1 MPTSAPSTHLKVLS
15 FKFGTASKL
24 LLIQAN
30 YINLRMLIADGMVP
44 AVGHVSTRTLHGEH
58 QSTAQRNTRRSNTR
72 ENVGG
77 YEDGYFCLATCFATS
92 LVSKARDTVERYPWT
107 PMASR

>member
-1 MPTSAPSTHLKVLS
+1 MCQPPLRRHISVLS

-44 AVGHVSTRTLHGEH
+44 AVGHVLILYTM
-58 QSTAQRNTRRSNTR
+58 NTRAPRS
-72 ENVGG
+72 VIQGVAI
-77 YEDGYFCLATCFATS
+77 L
-92 LVSKARDTVERYPWT
+92 ERMWVVT
-107 PMASR
+107 KMVIFV

>member
-15 FKFGTASKL
+15 FEFGTASKL

-58 QSTAQRNTRRSNTR
+58 QAPRS
-72 ENVGG
+72 VIQGVAI
-77 YEDGYFCLATCFATS
+77 L
-92 LVSKARDTVERYPWT
+92 ERMWVVT
-107 PMASR
+107 KMVIFV